1 VLRST
6 ASLLTAATDVVSLGN
21 SDNRTVAMKRG
32 DFRFFKI
39 PQPLKKGQGV
49 MVSVCDTQVVAEATT
64 EAPFT
69 GPVDRR
75 LDEQQEQQRRTLQ
88 PVRDILL

>member
-1 VLRST
+1 MLRST

-75 LDEQQEQQRRTLQ
+75 LDEQQEQHRRTLQ

>member
-1 VLRST
+1 M
-6 ASLLTAATDVVSLGN
+6 VSLGN

-75 LDEQQEQQRRTLQ
+75 LDEEQKQQDQQRRTLQ
-88 PVRDILL
+88 TVRDALL